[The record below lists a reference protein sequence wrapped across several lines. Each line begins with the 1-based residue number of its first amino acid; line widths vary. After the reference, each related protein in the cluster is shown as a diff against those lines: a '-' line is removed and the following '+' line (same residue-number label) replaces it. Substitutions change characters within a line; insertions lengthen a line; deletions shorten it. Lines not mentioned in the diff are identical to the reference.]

1 LRLAITEEQ
10 QELSRVAR
18 SVLGATGALAE
29 TRAALD
35 GRREGHPTYWNEAA
49 ALGWL
54 GLHAPEE
61 YGGQGFGL
69 LELLVVVEELGRVVA
84 PGPFVPTAVAISLL
98 VELGSEEDR
107 TRWLPALCAGTMT
120 AAVALGGTLICSD
133 DEVIRGTVAPVWGD
147 EKADLFF
154 LATDEDVVVLESAE
168 VASVQALPF
177 VDRSRP
183 TVAASCRNSR
193 IAARLKDGATA
204 ARRMVSIVSAAEAVG
219 AMGACVDMAVA
230 YAGVREQFGQPIG
243 AFQAV
248 KHHCADMLVET
259 ELSAA
264 ATWDAAR
271 LSAHRDEASLI
282 AAVAAGY
289 ALPAFLRVA
298 KTMVQV
304 HGGIGYTWEHDAHL
318 YLRRAASLQAFTD
331 ASATAPTRVFELM
344 EAGVRRHS
352 AVDLPPEADEFR
364 RQARTFVETLMQ
376 ASPEGYQATFA
387 RSGYLVPHWPKPY
400 GRGADAVEQL
410 VAEDELSNVE
420 RPSLGIGEWVLLT
433 VLQHA
438 TAEQVDRW
446 IWPSLEGSLRWCQL
460 FSEPGAGSDAAAITT
475 RGRRTDGGW
484 LVSGQK
490 VWSSLAHESELGLA
504 TVRTDPG
511 SAKHAGITMMVI
523 DMNAAGVL
531 VRPLTEMTGEKLFN
545 EVFLEDV
552 FVPDE
557 HVVGQVNDGW
567 RVARATLGNE
577 RVSIAANPVTV
588 QADALIDLAARH
600 RPGDAAA
607 AAAVGHLL
615 IEEQALRSLTLK
627 GAARR
632 VASGSDGPES
642 ALGKLVLAEHSQ
654 RVAEA
659 GMRLAGDAI
668 LRGEEP
674 TIEHDFFFSRCLT
687 IAGGTSEIL
696 RTQIGERILGL
707 PREHRRS

>member
-18 SVLGATGALAE
+18 AVLETTGALAE

-35 GRREGHPTYWNEAA
+35 GRVEGRPSYWKEASS
-49 ALGWL
+49 LGWL

-61 YGGQGFGL
+61 YGGQGYSL
-69 LELLVVVEELGRVVA
+69 LELLVVVEQLGRVVA
-84 PGPFVPTAVAISLL
+84 PGPFVSTAVAVALL
-98 VELGSEEDR
+98 VELGSDADR
-107 TRWLPALCAGTMT
+107 TRWLPALCAGKMT
-120 AAVALGGTLICSD
+120 AAVGLAGTLTCSRD
-133 DEVIRGTVAPVWGD
+133 QVTEGIASPVLGD
-147 EKADLFF
+147 EQADLFF
-154 LATDEDVVVLESAE
+154 LSAGDDVVVLEWAE
-168 VASVQALPF
+168 VASVQALPY

-183 TVAASCRNSR
+183 TVSVSCRKSQ
-193 IAARLKDGATA
+193 IAARLEGGAAA
-204 ARRMVSIVSAAEAVG
+204 ARRTMSIVAAAEAVG
-219 AMGACVDMAVA
+219 AMGACVDMTVA
-230 YAGVREQFGQPIG
+230 YASMREQFGQPIG

-259 ELSAA
+259 EMAAA

-271 LSAHRDEASLI
+271 VSGVGEEASLA

-289 ALPAFLRVA
+289 ALPAFHRVA
-298 KTMVQV
+298 SMTVQV

-318 YLRRAASLQAFTD
+318 YLRRAASLSAFTG
-331 ASATAPTRVFELM
+331 APVAEPARVFELM
-344 EAGVRRHS
+344 MAGVRRHS

-364 RQARTFVETLMQ
+364 REARSFVETLVN
-376 ASPEGYQATFA
+376 ASPEEYQMTFA
-387 RSGYLVPHWPKPY
+387 RSGYLVPHWPRPF
-400 GRGADAVEQL
+400 GRAAGAVEQL
-410 VAEDELSNVE
+410 VVEDELSKVE

-438 TAEQVDRW
+438 TPDQVERW
-446 IWPSLEGSLRWCQL
+446 IWPSLEGTLRWCQL

-504 TVRTDPG
+504 TVRTEVD
-511 SAKHAGITMMVI
+511 SAKHAGITTMII
-523 DMNAAGVL
+523 DMKAAGVL

-557 HVVGQVNDGW
+557 HVLGEVDDGW

-588 QADALIDLAARH
+588 QADALIALAIRH
-600 RPGDAAA
+600 RPGDAFA
-607 AAAVGHLL
+607 AAAVGDLL
-615 IEEQALRSLTLK
+615 IEEQALRALILK
-627 GAARR
+627 GAARL
-632 VASGSDGPES
+632 VASGGHGPEGS
-642 ALGKLVLAEHSQ
+642 VGKLVLAEHSQ
-654 RVAEA
+654 RVAEI
-659 GMRLAGDAI
+659 GMDLAGDAI

-674 TIEHDFFFSRCLT
+674 TLVHDFFFSRCLT

-707 PREHRRS
+707 PRERRRT

>member
-1 LRLAITEEQ
+1 
-10 QELSRVAR
+10 
-18 SVLGATGALAE
+18 
-29 TRAALD
+29 
-35 GRREGHPTYWNEAA
+35 
-49 ALGWL
+49 LGWL
-54 GLHAPEE
+54 GLHVPEH

-98 VELGSEEDR
+98 VELGSEADR
-107 TRWLPALCAGTMT
+107 TRWLPALCNGTMT
-120 AAVALGGTLICSD
+120 AAVGIREALIRSD
-133 DEVIRGTVAPVWGD
+133 GEVSRGTAAPVWGT
-147 EKADLFF
+147 EEADLFF
-154 LATDEDVVVLESAE
+154 LAVDDDIVVLERAD
-168 VASVQALPF
+168 VASVQPLSF
-177 VDRSRP
+177 LDRSRP
-183 TVAASCRNSR
+183 TIAASWSDSR
-193 IAARLKDGATA
+193 TAARLKGGATA
-204 ARRMVSIVSAAEAVG
+204 ARRTVSIVAAAEAVG

-230 YAGVREQFGQPIG
+230 YARTREQFGQPIG

-248 KHHCADMLVET
+248 KHHCTDMLVET
-259 ELSAA
+259 EMAAA

-271 LSAHRDEASLI
+271 LSADGDEASLV

-289 ALPAFLRVA
+289 AVPAFLRVA
-298 KTMVQV
+298 RTMVQV

-318 YLRRAASLQAFTD
+318 YLRRAASLASFTD
-331 ASATAPTRVFELM
+331 APVVGPARVFELM

-352 AVDLPPEADEFR
+352 AVDLPSESEDHR
-364 RQARTFVETLMQ
+364 RDVRSFIETLVNI
-376 ASPEGYQATFA
+376 SSEKYQATFA

-400 GRGADAVEQL
+400 GRAADAVEQL
-410 VAEDELSNVE
+410 VVEDELSTVL

-438 TAEQVDRW
+438 TTEQVERW

-460 FSEPGAGSDAAAITT
+460 FSEPDAGSDAASITT
-475 RGRRTDGGW
+475 RGLRTEGGW

-504 TVRTDPG
+504 TVRTDPD
-511 SAKHAGITMMVI
+511 SATHAGITTMVI
-523 DMNAAGVL
+523 DMNAVGVL

-557 HVVGQVNDGW
+557 DVVGPVNEGW

-588 QADALIDLAARH
+588 QADVLIDLATRY
-600 RPGDAAA
+600 RPSDAAA
-607 AAAVGHLL
+607 AAAVGDLL
-615 IEEQALRSLTLK
+615 IEEQAFRSLTLK

-632 VASGSDGPES
+632 VASGTTGPEG

-654 RVAEA
+654 RVAET
-659 GMRLAGDAI
+659 GMQLAGDAI

-674 TIEHDFFFSRCLT
+674 TIVHDFLFSRCLT

-707 PREHRRS
+707 PREIRRS

>member
-1 LRLAITEEQ
+1 
-10 QELSRVAR
+10 
-18 SVLGATGALAE
+18 
-29 TRAALD
+29 
-35 GRREGHPTYWNEAA
+35 
-49 ALGWL
+49 
-54 GLHAPEE
+54 
-61 YGGQGFGL
+61 
-69 LELLVVVEELGRVVA
+69 
-84 PGPFVPTAVAISLL
+84 
-98 VELGSEEDR
+98 
-107 TRWLPALCAGTMT
+107 M
-120 AAVALGGTLICSD
+120 
-133 DEVIRGTVAPVWGD
+133 
-147 EKADLFF
+147 
-154 LATDEDVVVLESAE
+154 
-168 VASVQALPF
+168 
-177 VDRSRP
+177 
-183 TVAASCRNSR
+183 
-193 IAARLKDGATA
+193 
-204 ARRMVSIVSAAEAVG
+204 
-219 AMGACVDMAVA
+219 
-230 YAGVREQFGQPIG
+230 
-243 AFQAV
+243 
-248 KHHCADMLVET
+248 
-259 ELSAA
+259 
-264 ATWDAAR
+264 
-271 LSAHRDEASLI
+271 

-298 KTMVQV
+298 KTTVQV

-318 YLRRAASLQAFTD
+318 YLRRAASLAAFTD
-331 ASATAPTRVFELM
+331 APVTAPARVFELM
-344 EAGVRRHS
+344 AAGVRRHS
-352 AVDLPPEADEFR
+352 ALNLPPEAEDFR
-364 RQARTFVETLMQ
+364 REAHSFVESLVNE
-376 ASPEGYQATFA
+376 SPEGYQATFA

-400 GRGADAVEQL
+400 GRAAGAVEQL
-410 VAEDELSNVE
+410 VVEDELSEVQ

-438 TAEQVDRW
+438 TAEQMDQW

-475 RGRRTDGGW
+475 RGRHTEGGW

-504 TVRTDPG
+504 TVRTDPD

-523 DMNAAGVL
+523 DMRAPGVL

-588 QADALIDLAARH
+588 QADALIDLATRY

-607 AAAVGHLL
+607 AAGLGALL

-632 VASGSDGPES
+632 VASGSDGPEG

-654 RVAEA
+654 RVAET
-659 GMRLAGDAI
+659 GMQLAGDAI

-674 TIEHDFFFSRCLT
+674 TIVHDFLFSRCLT

-707 PREHRRS
+707 PRENRRS

>member
-1 LRLAITEEQ
+1 
-10 QELSRVAR
+10 
-18 SVLGATGALAE
+18 
-29 TRAALD
+29 
-35 GRREGHPTYWNEAA
+35 
-49 ALGWL
+49 L
-54 GLHAPEE
+54 GLHVPEE

-69 LELLVVVEELGRVVA
+69 LELLVVIEELGRVVA
-84 PGPFVPTAVAISLL
+84 PGPFVSTAVAISLL
-98 VELGSEEDR
+98 AELGSEADR
-107 TRWLPALCAGTMT
+107 RRWLPALCNGTIT
-120 AAVALGGTLICSD
+120 AAVGLGGGLIGD
-133 DEVIRGTVAPVWGD
+133 YTHVTRGTAAPVWGAG
-147 EKADLFF
+147 EADLFF
-154 LATDEDVVVLESAE
+154 LSVDEDIVVLERAD
-168 VASVQALPF
+168 VASVQPLSF
-177 VDRSRP
+177 VDPSRP

-193 IAARLKDGATA
+193 ISARLKDGATA
-204 ARRMVSIVSAAEAVG
+204 ARRTVSVVAAAEAVG

-259 ELSAA
+259 EMAAA

-271 LSAHRDEASLI
+271 SSADGDEASLA

-289 ALPAFLRVA
+289 ALPAFFRVA
-298 KTMVQV
+298 RRMVQV

-318 YLRRAASLQAFTD
+318 YLRRAAALGSFTD
-331 ASATAPTRVFELM
+331 APAVAPARVFELM
-344 EAGVRRHS
+344 EAGVGRHS
-352 AVDLPPEADEFR
+352 AVDLPEGAEQHRLEARSFLR
-364 RQARTFVETLMQ
+364 RLMNV
-376 ASPEGYQATFA
+376 SPEEYQATFA

-400 GRGADAVEQL
+400 GRAAGAVEQL
-410 VAEDELSNVE
+410 VVEEELSEME

-460 FSEPGAGSDAAAITT
+460 FSEPGAGSDAASIAT
-475 RGRRTDGGW
+475 RGRRAEGGW

-490 VWSSLAHESELGLA
+490 VWSSLAHQSELGLA
-504 TVRTDPG
+504 TIRTDPD
-511 SAKHAGITMMVI
+511 SPRHAGITTMVI

-545 EVFLEDV
+545 EVFLDDV

-557 HVVGQVNDGW
+557 DVVGAVNDGW

-588 QADALIDLAARH
+588 QADALIDLAVRY

-607 AAAVGHLL
+607 AATVGDLL

-632 VASGSDGPES
+632 VADVSEGPES

-654 RVAEA
+654 RVADA
-659 GMRLAGDAI
+659 GLQLAGDAI

-674 TIEHDFFFSRCLT
+674 TIVHDFLFSRCLT

-707 PREHRRS
+707 PRESRRP

>member
-1 LRLAITEEQ
+1 
-10 QELSRVAR
+10 
-18 SVLGATGALAE
+18 
-29 TRAALD
+29 
-35 GRREGHPTYWNEAA
+35 
-49 ALGWL
+49 LGWL

-61 YGGQGFGL
+61 YGGQGFSL
-69 LELLVVVEELGRVVA
+69 AELLVVVEELGRVVA

-98 VELGSEEDR
+98 VELGSEADR
-107 TRWLPALCAGTMT
+107 SRWLPALCAGTMT
-120 AAVALGGTLICSD
+120 AAIGFGGTLICSD
-133 DEVIRGTVAPVWGD
+133 DQVTRGTAAPVWGA
-147 EKADLFF
+147 EEADLFF
-154 LATDEDVVVLESAE
+154 LAVDEDVVVLECAD

-204 ARRMVSIVSAAEAVG
+204 ARRSVSLVVAAEAVG

-230 YAGVREQFGQPIG
+230 YAGVREQFGQPVG

-248 KHHCADMLVET
+248 KHHCADMLVDT
-259 ELSAA
+259 EMAAA

-271 LSAHRDEASLI
+271 LTADREEATLV
-282 AAVAAGY
+282 ATVAAGY

-298 KTMVQV
+298 RTNVQV

-318 YLRRAASLQAFTD
+318 YLRRAASLASFTD
-331 ASATAPTRVFELM
+331 APVLAAASVFELM
-344 EAGVRRHS
+344 EAGVRRHP
-352 AVDLPPEADEFR
+352 AVDLPSEAEDYRGE
-364 RQARTFVETLMQ
+364 ARSFVETLMNV
-376 ASPEGYQATFA
+376 SSEEYQATFA

-400 GRGADAVEQL
+400 GRAAGAVEQL
-410 VAEDELSNVE
+410 VVEDELSRVQ

-438 TAEQVDRW
+438 TADQLDRW

-460 FSEPGAGSDAAAITT
+460 FSEPGAGSDAASITT
-475 RGRRTDGGW
+475 RGRRTEGGW

-504 TVRTDPG
+504 TVRTDPD
-511 SAKHAGITMMVI
+511 SARHAGITTMVI

-545 EVFLEDV
+545 EVFLDDV

-557 HVVGQVNDGW
+557 DVVGQIDDGW

-577 RVSIAANPVTV
+577 RVSIAANPVTM
-588 QADALIDLAARH
+588 QADALIDLAARY

-607 AAAVGHLL
+607 AAAVGDLL

-632 VASGSDGPES
+632 VASGSDGPEG

-654 RVAEA
+654 RVAETA
-659 GMRLAGDAI
+659 MQLAGDAI

-674 TIEHDFFFSRCLT
+674 TIVHDFLFSRCLT

-707 PREHRRS
+707 PREGHRRS